1 MAMKQIPEELE
12 LSQKI
17 QDTVSR
23 VCDVITKMDFEQK
36 ILLFPEIDVSIEIQK
51 SREISGDIFKI
62 HILNLDGTRAVSSFK
77 DSEKHFM
84 AKIAD
89 FCETVFINTA
99 CDYGFG
105 DLTACGQIVKD
116 FSKKYKEG
124 EKNMLKDL
132 MDREVTKVTKE
143 NLEHLYIAGGNIYG
157 VNNPEKGYEVLDGI
171 SLSDL
176 ETRVENREDD
186 EPLYFIEGSTLENPD
201 TDELILAKTMQ
212 ERIMDAVRAVE
223 DMDYRKY
230 YTLVFPE
237 ANTSFHIYKEYEN
250 GKDNYSADMYD
261 MFSGDRIISCW
272 RDLMAETDS
281 LYALADTLEG
291 AVKWRAVE
299 RCAVSCKISENPTYL
314 RNCILHPE
322 RLAAGEIIGQVI
334 FDFPEKMASINIC
347 TASDGSGRIKLVD
360 KWETAS
366 TVEDITDR
374 MQKAIDSSIEHF
386 AGVYTT
392 VYAEIMDEAYR
403 LFADEVMPSVG
414 ADYYEMHNE
423 PEPERE

>member
-1 MAMKQIPEELE
+1 MNKNELAA
-12 LSQKI
+12 KI
-17 QDTVSR
+17 KDV
-23 VCDVITKMDFEQK
+23 VLCFCDEITNMDFGK
-36 ILLFPEIDVSIEIQK
+36 KFIDLPEMEVSIEVEK
-51 SREISGDIFKI
+51 WHE
-62 HILNLDGTRAVSSFK
+62 SSNN
-77 DSEKHFM
+77 
-84 AKIAD
+84 
-89 FCETVFINTA
+89 ETVFNVRIINPDEVKAAVTVFEKELKENGVDGLA
-99 CDYGFG
+99 FTCEKTLICIAVDYGYG
-105 DLTACGQIVKD
+105 DLTLWSDFNQHDYLKD
-116 FSKKYKEG
+116 YLKGRKT
-124 EKNMLKDL
+124 MVKDL
-132 MDREVTKVTKE
+132 MDREIIMVTKE
-143 NLEHLYIAGGNIYG
+143 NLEQMYIAGGNIYG
-157 VNNPEKGYEVLDGI
+157 VNNPEKGYEALDGI

-176 ETRVENREDD
+176 ETRVENNEDD
-186 EPLYFIEGSTLENPD
+186 EPLYFIEGSTLESPN

-261 MFSGDRIISCW
+261 MFSGDRVISCW
-272 RDLMAETDS
+272 RDLMVETDS

-299 RCAVSCKISENPTYL
+299 RCAVSCKIPENPTYL

-334 FDFPEKMASINIC
+334 FDFPEKMASINIR
-347 TASDGSGRIKLVD
+347 TASDGSGGIKLVN

-374 MQKAIDSSIEHF
+374 MQKAIDSSIGHF